1 MTFILLSISDFL
13 NPGMC
18 AERSNQTQAHQKALI
33 NKLRLY
39 VKYFLFFLNI
49 LGCKEQALYILYI
62 YYLSHILSSNL
73 WTSLLCLTEDNDC

>member
-1 MTFILLSISDFL
+1 MLVVILTFILLSISDFL

-39 VKYFLFFLNI
+39 VKHILFF
-49 LGCKEQALYILYI
+49 
-62 YYLSHILSSNL
+62 
-73 WTSLLCLTEDNDC
+73 